1 MTNYCILIII
11 FRSQTSDK
19 VRYIWLSKM
28 FTVRRPIFG
37 LRWRKAM
44 MTSPTESKD
53 LKTGTL
59 NKDQFHTDQRQTDFG
74 KLYFSFCVSILG
86 LKPIFCYIK
95 TLFATK
101 VCKNDPKICGSLNFF
116 KSLNKIVEPW
126 SPSSQTTNKHVPSF
140 AF

>member
-1 MTNYCILIII
+1 MIVKDVHGSKTYLWLEMKKSDDDVTDRIERFKNRNLKQGSVSHRSKTNG
-11 FRSQTSDK
+11 FRQA
-19 VRYIWLSKM
+19 L
-28 FTVRRPIFG
+28 
-37 LRWRKAM
+37 
-44 MTSPTESKD
+44 
-53 LKTGTL
+53 
-59 NKDQFHTDQRQTDFG
+59 
-74 KLYFSFCVSILG
+74 LYSFCVSILG